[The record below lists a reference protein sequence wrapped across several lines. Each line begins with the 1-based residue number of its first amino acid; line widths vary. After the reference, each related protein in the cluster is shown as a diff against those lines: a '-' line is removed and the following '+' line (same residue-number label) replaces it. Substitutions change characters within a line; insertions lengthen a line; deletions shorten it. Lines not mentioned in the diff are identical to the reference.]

1 MPSSEAMSK
10 TDALGIIGIGAM
22 GTVFAK
28 GLAHAAKQVF
38 VSDADEAKLACFVKA
53 HPHCLPLGNAQ
64 LIQRSNWVV
73 FAVKPG
79 VYPKL
84 LADNAKHIQ
93 PEALLVGLAAGL
105 KLSQLQAFS
114 EGRGRWVRVMP
125 NLPATVGEGMLSV
138 CAPEGAE
145 EAPLAD
151 FLEALRALGRVDLL
165 PEELMNVATAVSG
178 SGPAYAFV
186 FMEALADA
194 AVRLGMDRMR
204 ARQHA
209 AQTLLGAAKLCLE
222 SLASPAHL
230 KDAVV
235 TPGGTTA
242 EGLYALEAAG
252 FRKAVLDAVLAA
264 ATKAQQLSGAKPPS
278 S

>member
-1 MPSSEAMSK
+1 MSK
-10 TDALGIIGIGAM
+10 TNTLGIVGVGAM

-28 GLAHAAKQVF
+28 GLAKAAKQVF
-38 VSDADEAKLACFVKA
+38 VSDADEAKLECFVKA
-53 HPHCLPLGNAQ
+53 HPHCLPLSNAE
-64 LIQRSNWVV
+64 LIQRCNWVV

-93 PEALLVGLAAGL
+93 TDALLVGLAAGL
-105 KLSQLQAFS
+105 KLRQLQGFS
-114 EGRGRWVRVMP
+114 EGRGVWVRVMP

-138 CAPEGAE
+138 CASEGVE
-145 EAPLAD
+145 EGQLAD
-151 FLEALRALGRVDLL
+151 FLEALRVLGRVDFL

-194 AVRLGMDRMR
+194 AVRLGMDRTR

-222 SLASPAHL
+222 SAASPAHL
-230 KDAVV
+230 KDAVT

-252 FRKAVLDAVLAA
+252 FRKAVLDAVVAA
-264 ATKAQQLSGAKPPS
+264 ANKAQQLAVST
-278 S
+278 